1 MHKKRAEEHESGRL
15 HGRAEINGS
24 PRGRALDSSSS
35 VLNHSYQMDDQEK
48 NHFQSQACKMN
59 ICPWYVNLAAGSIE
73 ISSDSCFAHCIL
85 L

>member
-15 HGRAEINGS
+15 HGRAEINGG

-48 NHFQSQACKMN
+48 KSFSKSSMQNEYLSL
-59 ICPWYVNLAAGSIE
+59 IC
-73 ISSDSCFAHCIL
+73 
-85 L
+85 

>member
-15 HGRAEINGS
+15 HGHAEINGS

-48 NHFQSQACKMN
+48 KIIFKVKHAKWISVPDMLTWQ
-59 ICPWYVNLAAGSIE
+59 LAV
-73 ISSDSCFAHCIL
+73 
-85 L
+85 

>member
-48 NHFQSQACKMN
+48 KSFSKSSMQN
-59 ICPWYVNLAAGSIE
+59 ICPWYVNVAAGSIE